1 MNELDWIYGKSWKC
15 VAAVLAY
22 GVCLACAP
30 VVISSSWEEGTPSDE
45 EEGSPSDEEE
55 GVEGPENLL
64 IMLAKHLEK
73 VDFSRQPTQIELYW

>member
-1 MNELDWIYGKSWKC
+1 M
-15 VAAVLAY
+15 AVLAY

-30 VVISSSWEEGTPSDE
+30 VVISSSWEEGTPSDG
-45 EEGSPSDEEE
+45 EEGTPSDREE
-55 GVEGPENLL
+55 GVKVPENLL